1 MGKGMPLTWSVVKS
15 VRLIFSS
22 RPDQEAP
29 PKTRFM
35 PLPRSRTFG
44 RRRGEMVRG
53 VGRIGM
59 GHLFLGGMAAG
70 VCGHYNKIIRIHYA
84 LGGES
89 CQDGVRITAALRN
102 NCYPQRGRRWRT
114 YSSNCNAQR
123 WRQGAHLST
132 A

>member
-1 MGKGMPLTWSVVKS
+1 MTWSAVKS

-59 GHLFLGGMAAG
+59 GHLFLGGMAAE
-70 VCGHYNKIIRIHYA
+70 VCGHYEIGRN
-84 LGGES
+84 ES
-89 CQDGVRITAALRN
+89 TYIMPWEGKAVKMGFV
-102 NCYPQRGRRWRT
+102 YPLH
-114 YSSNCNAQR
+114 C
-123 WRQGAHLST
+123 GA
-132 A
+132 

>member
-1 MGKGMPLTWSVVKS
+1 MGKGMPLTWSAVKS

-44 RRRGEMVRG
+44 RRWGEMVRG

-59 GHLFLGGMAAG
+59 GHLFLGGMAAE
-70 VCGHYNKIIRIHYA
+70 VCGHYENDETNPGWPQGSAATTTKSYA
-84 LGGES
+84 YIMPWEGKAVKMGF
-89 CQDGVRITAALRN
+89 V
-102 NCYPQRGRRWRT
+102 
-114 YSSNCNAQR
+114 
-123 WRQGAHLST
+123 
-132 A
+132 

>member
-1 MGKGMPLTWSVVKS
+1 MGKGMPLTWSAVKS

-44 RRRGEMVRG
+44 RRWGEMVRG

-59 GHLFLGGMAAG
+59 GHLFLGGMAAE
-70 VCGHYNKIIRIHYA
+70 VCGHYENIMGVVRLVQHIIF
-84 LGGES
+84 
-89 CQDGVRITAALRN
+89 
-102 NCYPQRGRRWRT
+102 
-114 YSSNCNAQR
+114 
-123 WRQGAHLST
+123 
-132 A
+132 